1 MQRFCSVILLG
12 GRRIVTIADEVM
24 QNIQSFVAADWAPK
38 EAGGIFLGC
47 YRGPHVEV
55 VACTVPLS
63 KDKRSMFGFLRRDP
77 GHSAAAIA
85 AWKAS
90 GRTTTFVGEWHTHPE
105 DNPTP
110 SQVDRNTWLD
120 LMRSRKSDPLIFL
133 IAGRKTV
140 YCDLGLENRLRRL
153 EIVENK
159 S

>member
-1 MQRFCSVILLG
+1 MILLN
-12 GRRIVTIADEVM
+12 GRRIVTIADKVM
-24 QNIQSFVAADWAPK
+24 QQIQSFATSDLSSK
-38 EAGGIFLGC
+38 EAGGIFLGY

-55 VACTVPLS
+55 IDCTVPLP

-77 GHSAAAIA
+77 GHSATAIA

-90 GRTTTFVGEWHTHPE
+90 GRKTAFVGEWHTHPE

-120 LMRSRKSDPLIFL
+120 LMMSRKSDPLIFL
-133 IAGRKTV
+133 IAGRKAV

-153 EIVENK
+153 EIMENK